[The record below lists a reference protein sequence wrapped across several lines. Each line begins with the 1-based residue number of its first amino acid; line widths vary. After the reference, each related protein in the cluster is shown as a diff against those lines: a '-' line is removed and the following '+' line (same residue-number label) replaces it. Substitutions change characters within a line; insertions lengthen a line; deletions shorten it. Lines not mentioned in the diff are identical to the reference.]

1 MLIEFKA
8 VSLKRAG
15 RPVLQD
21 LELSLQEHRIG
32 IIGDNGAGKSS
43 LARLIN
49 GLLLPTE
56 GEVWV
61 DGF

>member
-32 IIGDNGAGKSS
+32 IIGDNGAGKSRAGAC
-43 LARLIN
+43 LK
-49 GLLLPTE
+49 
-56 GEVWV
+56 
-61 DGF
+61 GFTWMRDD